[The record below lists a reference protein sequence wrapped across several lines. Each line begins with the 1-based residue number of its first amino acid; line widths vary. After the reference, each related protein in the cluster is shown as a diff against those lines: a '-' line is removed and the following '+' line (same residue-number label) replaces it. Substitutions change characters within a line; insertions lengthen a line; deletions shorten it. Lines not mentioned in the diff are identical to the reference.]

1 MARSAPGVG
10 SACPRLGRA
19 EPCSAAFPTPVHDPH
34 RYGAEHGSALPH
46 CGQSAHLRFATLL
59 ASVPRIPAS
68 VEPSHARLL
77 SRHLCMIPTAAV
89 PSKARH
95 YPIARNEP
103 TWAAEHGSALPG
115 TVVSHSAP
123 DLACYRVDAWASP
136 AIDQDATLP
145 RHAIRPG
152 PASSSREGLCM
163 HACRKTAPLRAPFV
177 YQPCSN
183 DLPHSRCRGVRPAR
197 PGPGAA
203 ARSVAP
209 AARAGTR
216 PPPRSVRRPVP
227 PAGARP
233 RWLPPPVPH
242 SAGSRH
248 PSVPRSG

>member
-1 MARSAPGVG
+1 MLGCFPHTCARSPPVRCRAWLGTTLLWGIGSPEVRHAPGVG
-10 SACPRLGRA
+10 SACSRLGRA
-19 EPCSAAFPTPVHDPH
+19 EPCSAAFPTHVHDPH
-34 RYGAEHGSALPH
+34 RRG
-46 CGQSAHLRFATLL
+46 
-59 ASVPRIPAS
+59 
-68 VEPSHARLL
+68 
-77 SRHLCMIPTAAV
+77 
-89 PSKARH
+89 
-95 YPIARNEP
+95 
-103 TWAAEHGSALPG
+103 AEHGSALPG